1 MLKIAWHAD
10 YAHPLPSGHRFPMEK
25 YELLPA
31 QLLHEGTIGEDAL
44 FAPGHLGAE
53 DITLAHSPAY
63 WGKLVSLEL
72 TKAEIRRTGFPL
84 SKALVDRETRIM
96 QGTVDCAHFA
106 LEHGIAMNIAGGTH
120 HAFPS
125 YGEGFCLLNDLA
137 LAVKVLMQEQ
147 AIRKP
152 LIVDLDVHQGNGTA
166 AIFAD
171 QPEVFTFSMHG
182 EKNFPLRKESSSLDI
197 ELPDGTTDAHY
208 LKLLDHHL
216 KQLIQEQEPDF
227 IAYQCGVDVLSS
239 DKLGRLGLSLEGC
252 KQRDKLV
259 LEQAHLHGI
268 PVVAAMGGGYS
279 EDIKQIIEAHANTF
293 RLAQDIYF

>member
-25 YELLPA
+25 YDLLPQ

-44 FAPGHLGAE
+44 FAPGHLSAE
-53 DITLAHSPAY
+53 KITLAHSPSY
-63 WGKLVSLEL
+63 WKKLESLEL
-72 TKAEIRRTGFPL
+72 TRPEIRRTGFPL
-84 SKALVDRETRIM
+84 SKALIERETRIM
-96 QGTVDCAHFA
+96 QGTVDCAYYA
-106 LEHGIAMNIAGGTH
+106 LAHGIAMNIAGGTH

-137 LAVKVLMQEQ
+137 LAVKVLMREH
-147 AIRKP
+147 AIHKP

-171 QPEVFTFSMHG
+171 QPEVCTFSMHG
-182 EKNFPLRKESSSLDI
+182 EKNFPLRKESSSLDL
-197 ELPDGTTDAHY
+197 ELPDGTTDTTY
-208 LKLLDHHL
+208 LSLLDHNL

-239 DKLGRLGLSLEGC
+239 DRLGRLSLSLEGC
-252 KQRDKLV
+252 KQRDQLV
-259 LEQAHLHGI
+259 LEQARLNGI
-268 PVVAAMGGGYS
+268 PLVAAMGGGYS
-279 EDIKQIIEAHANTF
+279 KDIKQIIDAHANTF